1 MIWSLLSQLGVE
13 IFGLNVIS
21 IFLRTDE
28 NERDRS
34 VAPLVI
40 EEIVFIFIFI
50 TAGFVYIMIGS
61 GRSVGG
67 ATMQKAAISN
77 NQESHVCSNAG
88 MAPLI

>member
-1 MIWSLLSQLGVE
+1 MIWSLLSQLRVE

-21 IFLRTDE
+21 IFLKTDE

-34 VAPLVI
+34 IALLVI
-40 EEIVFIFIFI
+40 EEIVFIFIA
-50 TAGFVYIMIGS
+50 AGFVNIMIGS
-61 GRSVGG
+61 GRPVGD

-77 NQESHVCSNAG
+77 NQGSHVCSNAG

>member
-1 MIWSLLSQLGVE
+1 VAVIWSLLSQLGVE

-21 IFLRTDE
+21 IFLKTDE

-34 VAPLVI
+34 IVLLVI
-40 EEIVFIFIFI
+40 EEIVFIFIA
-50 TAGFVYIMIGS
+50 AGFVYIMIGS
-61 GRSVGG
+61 GRSVGD